1 MGIRDSTALRAVTG
15 RGRLLFPPRSR
26 NNASTTRAALQVVQQ
41 SQERACTDL
50 GQQFKL
56 FLSGVNGQTFHLLI
70 SIQGSSLLVCKQ
82 KEMRKYLYFSEEVL
96 VNYKRSD

>member
-70 SIQGSSLLVCKQ
+70 SIHWPLLTLLDAPECSGESL
-82 KEMRKYLYFSEEVL
+82 
-96 VNYKRSD
+96 